1 MAAPLKILH
10 LSGDYPDPVRK
21 PTTQAIKQTV
31 SHLKKFDHVLIS
43 MDRKSNPF
51 KCYWIDCGKI
61 DNAQVFAYG
70 QWGLKFGIGLFLS
83 FFIVAFS
90 IHRRMKKLGY
100 KPDLIHAHRMT
111 FDGIAAYLLSKWWGV
126 PYVLSVRAEV
136 ESKVFRFKP
145 HYRWLMRKIT
155 KNAGAIYYVSLFYRD
170 KVESYTDADP
180 AKGRAFPNIVTNAKQ
195 DIAPQT
201 ATRGFVSIFNF
212 AIHRKKGLLGLLP
225 ALLEASKTNPDMT
238 LDLIGQGSSKDVQH
252 LKKLIVEHGLT
263 DKVSV
268 VGKVDHAD
276 LITRLP
282 TYRAMVLPSH
292 NETFGMVYT
301 EALFA
306 GVPILYS
313 KQSGIDGY
321 LDDVDASIG
330 VDPNSQVEICQALKT
345 LWTENETLRSSI
357 KTQSS
362 KIFDRFNPLSHI
374 TLYEADVLALTA
386 KQRTTT

>member
-10 LSGDYPDPVRK
+10 LTGDYPDPVRK
-21 PTTQAIKQTV
+21 PTTQAVKQTI
-31 SHLKKFDHVLIS
+31 SHLKNFEHVVIS

-51 KCYWIDCGKI
+51 KRYWVDCGKI
-61 DNAQVFAYG
+61 DNAHVFAYG

-90 IHRRMKKLGY
+90 IHRKMKRLGF
-100 KPDLIHAHRMT
+100 KPDMIHAHRMT
-111 FDGIAAYLLSKWWGV
+111 FDGIAAYLLSKWWKV

-145 HYRWLMRKIT
+145 LYRPLMRKI
-155 KNAGAIYYVSLFYRD
+155 AEHSGAIYYVSLFYRS
-170 KVESYTDADP
+170 KVESVTGADP
-180 AKGRAFPNIVTNAKQ
+180 AKGRPFPNIVTNAKPE
-195 DIAPQT
+195 IAPQA

-212 AIHRKKGLLGLLP
+212 AIYQKKGLLGLLP
-225 ALLEASKTNPDMT
+225 AFVEAAKQYPDMT
-238 LDLIGQGSSKDVQH
+238 LDLIGQGSPQDIEH
-252 LKKLIVEHGLT
+252 LQKLINEHDIA
-263 DKVSV
+263 DKVTI
-268 VGKVDHAD
+268 VGKLNHNE
-276 LITRLP
+276 LIERLP

-321 LDDVDASIG
+321 LDGVEAG
-330 VDPNSQVEICQALKT
+330 VAVDPQNRTEITNALET
-345 LWTENETLRSSI
+345 LWSEQAGFRSSI
-357 KTQSS
+357 KAQGLE
-362 KIFDRFNPLSHI
+362 IFNRFDPQHHI
-374 TLYEADVLALTA
+374 ARYEADAHALTA
-386 KQRTTT
+386 QKRVNK